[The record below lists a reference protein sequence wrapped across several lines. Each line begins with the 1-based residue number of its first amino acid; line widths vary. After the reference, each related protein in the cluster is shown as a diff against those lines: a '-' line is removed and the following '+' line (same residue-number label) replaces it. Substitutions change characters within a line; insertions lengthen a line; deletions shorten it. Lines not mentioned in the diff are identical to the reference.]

1 MTRSARGYV
10 LGGYVLGGLA
20 MAAVALP
27 GPGAAQS
34 LPPDGESATARLAAS
49 PRHGEWVTYDA
60 GGGDEVEAWV
70 SYPERS
76 DAAPVVV
83 VIHDIRAMSDWA
95 RAVADQLAAD
105 GFIAVAPDLLSGKG
119 PEGGGTASLDPDEV
133 GRAMRDLDPT
143 EVNRR
148 LRAAAAYG
156 TSLPAASDEVGAVGF
171 CWGGST
177 SFNFAVD
184 FAGLDAAVV
193 YYGASPPTEALA
205 RIQAPVL
212 GHYGGADDRVN
223 ATLPDARA
231 EMERLGKRYD
241 VHIYQGAGHGFLKGQ
256 GGMDGANLAA
266 SELAWPHTIEFF
278 RETLGG

>member
-1 MTRSARGYV
+1 MASSARRHLLAGLV
-10 LGGYVLGGLA
+10 L
-20 MAAVALP
+20 AVVTAQNP
-27 GPGAAQS
+27 VNAQS
-34 LPPDGESATARLAAS
+34 LPPDGETATARLAAS

-60 GGGDEVEAWV
+60 GDGDEVQAWV

-105 GFIAVAPDLLSGKG
+105 GFIAVTPDLLSGKG
-119 PEGGGTASLDPDEV
+119 PGGAGTESLDPEQV
-133 GRAMRDLDPT
+133 GRAMRDLDRD

-156 TSLPAASDEVGAVGF
+156 TSLPAASDKVGAVGF

-193 YYGASPPTEALA
+193 YYGSSPDTEALA

-212 GHYGGADDRVN
+212 GHYGGADNRVN
-223 ATLPDARA
+223 ATIPDARS
-231 EMERLGKRYD
+231 EMERLAKRYD
-241 VHIYQGAGHGFLKGQ
+241 VNIYDDAGHGFLKRQ
-256 GGMDGANLAA
+256 DGMDGANMAA
-266 SELAWPHTIEFF
+266 SEGAWPRTIEFF
-278 RETLGG
+278 RELLGS

>member
-1 MTRSARGYV
+1 MASSARRHLLAGLV
-10 LGGYVLGGLA
+10 L
-20 MAAVALP
+20 AVVTAP
-27 GPGAAQS
+27 NPVDAQS
-34 LPPDGESATARLAAS
+34 LPPDGETATARLAAS

-60 GGGDEVEAWV
+60 GDGDEVQAWV

-105 GFIAVAPDLLSGKG
+105 GFIAVTPDLLSGKG
-119 PEGGGTASLDPDEV
+119 PGGAGTESLDPEQV
-133 GRAMRDLDPT
+133 GRAMRDLDRN

-156 TSLPAASDEVGAVGF
+156 TSLPAATDKVGAVGF

-193 YYGASPPTEALA
+193 YYGSSPGTETLA

-212 GHYGGADDRVN
+212 GHYGGADNRVN
-223 ATLPDARA
+223 ATIPDARA
-231 EMERLGKRYD
+231 QMERLAKRYD
-241 VHIYQGAGHGFLKGQ
+241 VNIYDGAGHGFLKRQ
-256 GGMDGANLAA
+256 DGMDGANMAA
-266 SELAWPHTIEFF
+266 SEGAWPRTIEFF
-278 RETLGG
+278 RELLGS

>member
-1 MTRSARGYV
+1 MISSATRHLLA
-10 LGGYVLGGLA
+10 GLA
-20 MAAVALP
+20 LAVLASP
-27 GPGAAQS
+27 VSIAAQS
-34 LPPDGESATARLAAS
+34 LPPDGETATARLAAS

-60 GGGDEVEAWV
+60 GDGDEVQAWV
-70 SYPERS
+70 SYPERN

-105 GFIAVAPDLLSGKG
+105 GFIAVTPDLLSGKG
-119 PEGGGTASLDPDEV
+119 PGGGGTESLDPEQV
-133 GRAMRDLDPT
+133 GRTMRDLDRA

-156 TSLPAASDEVGAVGF
+156 TSLPAATDKVGSVGF

-177 SFNFAVD
+177 SFSFAVD

-193 YYGASPPTEALA
+193 YYGSSPDTETLA

-223 ATLPDARA
+223 ATIPDAEA

-241 VHIYQGAGHGFLKGQ
+241 VNIYDGAGHGFLKGQ
-256 GGMDGANLAA
+256 GGMDGANLTA
-266 SELAWPHTIEFF
+266 SEGAWPRTVDFF
-278 RETLGG
+278 RELLGS

>member
-1 MTRSARGYV
+1 
-10 LGGYVLGGLA
+10 
-20 MAAVALP
+20 
-27 GPGAAQS
+27 
-34 LPPDGESATARLAAS
+34 
-49 PRHGEWVTYDA
+49 VTYDA
-60 GGGDEVEAWV
+60 GDGDEVQAWV

-105 GFIAVAPDLLSGKG
+105 GFIAVTPDLLSGKG
-119 PEGGGTASLDPDEV
+119 PDGGGTESLDPEQV
-133 GRAMRDLDPT
+133 GRAMRDLDRA

-156 TSLPAASDEVGAVGF
+156 TSLPAATDKVGAVGF

-193 YYGASPPTEALA
+193 YYGTSPDTETLA

-212 GHYGGADDRVN
+212 GHYGGADNRVN
-223 ATLPDARA
+223 ATIPDARA
-231 EMERLGKRYD
+231 EMERLAKRYD
-241 VHIYQGAGHGFLKGQ
+241 VNIYEGAGHGFLKRQ
-256 GGMDGANLAA
+256 DGMEGANMAA
-266 SELAWPHTIEFF
+266 SEGAWPRTIEFF
-278 RETLGG
+278 RELLGS